1 MFDRLKRLG
10 VPRDRLGS
18 GLVRSVVR
26 MCLLF
31 LALSLVGYY
40 SIRVFIVSESQ
51 TLSNLKAMQTN
62 TLLLQ
67 KALVDQETGQRGYGL
82 TGDREFLEPFSQGTQ
97 QFTEIAKRLQDQAS
111 QYPDLQQRIRDL
123 IDKGQTW
130 HDTFGVS
137 LIGQV
142 ERGNKDETDAL
153 KIGKSSF
160 DDFRATSNQV
170 AQQLQQLQAKE
181 RAHFLF
187 FINVMLVS
195 LSVATV
201 VIGTLIIWLI
211 LRRFRKMTK
220 PINELARAVHAY
232 SNRDFDV
239 PVPSTTTEDELSRL
253 FQGIDKMRLDLKKRF
268 SAEQRRTQFSQMLV
282 RLQVSMFK
290 EVEFAEAAE
299 RITQELHRLI
309 GCQHV
314 AVFEFVED
322 RFRVLSSSGMDNVPN
337 QWFKTSDT
345 AIPAMI
351 KRRAPSI
358 KTNWTH
364 QTLNVEINEYMNE
377 RLNMQA
383 TVNLPLFAENQCFA

>member
-82 TGDREFLEPFSQGTQ
+82 TGDREFLEPFAQGTQ

-111 QYPDLQQRIRDL
+111 QYPELQQRIRDL

-130 HDTFGVS
+130 HDTFGVP

-181 RAHFLF
+181 RTHFLF

-211 LRRFRKMTK
+211 
-220 PINELARAVHAY
+220 
-232 SNRDFDV
+232 
-239 PVPSTTTEDELSRL
+239 
-253 FQGIDKMRLDLKKRF
+253 
-268 SAEQRRTQFSQMLV
+268 
-282 RLQVSMFK
+282 
-290 EVEFAEAAE
+290 
-299 RITQELHRLI
+299 
-309 GCQHV
+309 
-314 AVFEFVED
+314 
-322 RFRVLSSSGMDNVPN
+322 
-337 QWFKTSDT
+337 
-345 AIPAMI
+345 
-351 KRRAPSI
+351 
-358 KTNWTH
+358 
-364 QTLNVEINEYMNE
+364 
-377 RLNMQA
+377 
-383 TVNLPLFAENQCFA
+383 